1 MLFLRMLC
9 IFEIY
14 CIFCQNIY
22 IKHAN
27 FNYSGRWRYNLTL
40 NFKNIVLNQDIS
52 RQKGRRFR
60 LEGIFLMWSFGV
72 VDVAE
77 EAGGNGIAW
86 RVVETLR

>member
-1 MLFLRMLC
+1 M
-9 IFEIY
+9 
-14 CIFCQNIY
+14 
-22 IKHAN
+22 
-27 FNYSGRWRYNLTL
+27 TL